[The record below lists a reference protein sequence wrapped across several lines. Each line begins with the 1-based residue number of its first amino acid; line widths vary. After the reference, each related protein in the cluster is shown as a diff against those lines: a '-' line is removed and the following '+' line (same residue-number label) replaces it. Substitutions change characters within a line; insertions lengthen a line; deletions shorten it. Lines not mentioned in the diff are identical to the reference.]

1 MMNALFMIVAA
12 ILLLGPLIAIHEF
25 GHYFVARKLG
35 VKVQVYSIGFGPTLI
50 KWKSKKSGIQYQLSA
65 LPFGGYVK
73 MLDEREGNVAE
84 EDLPQAFN
92 RQSPWKRIA
101 IVAAG
106 PLINLVFA
114 IVLFWILF
122 LPSQEQLNTR
132 VGKIFPGTPAAAV
145 QMQTGDKITAIDG
158 TPVSTWEK
166 LNYAIV
172 DRAGET
178 GVIQVQVERQG
189 QLQQFNLPIQNF
201 LKDQSKSPLETLGF
215 IPYRPQIPAVVTKLS
230 EDGAAIRQGIKEGDK
245 IVAIDGVKMKDWFD
259 VVEIVQASPEKLLKI
274 DVLRNGEIKQLD
286 VMPQGQRDN
295 MGNVI
300 GMLGVQSTP
309 GKVTIPDEYKQTI
322 QYNPAQALMM
332 AVDKTGQISGMIL
345 NSMAKMVR
353 GLIGLDNLSGP
364 ITIAKVAGQSAEM
377 GWQTFISFMALMSIS
392 LGILN
397 LLPIPML
404 DGGHLVYYFI
414 EAIRGK
420 PVSEQ
425 IQIFGL
431 KIGMVLLG
439 SMMLLALFND
449 FMRL

>member
-1 MMNALFMIVAA
+1 MNILFIIVAA

-25 GHYFVARKLG
+25 GHYWVARKLG
-35 VKVQVYSIGFGPTLI
+35 VKVLVYSIGFGPTLL
-50 KWKSKKSGIQYQLSA
+50 KWTSKKSGIQYQLSA
-65 LPFGGYVK
+65 LPLGGYVK

-84 EDLPQAFN
+84 ADLPYAFN

-106 PLINLVFA
+106 PLINLLFA

-132 VGKIFPGTPAAAV
+132 IGKVLPNTPAAQV
-145 QMQTGDKITAIDG
+145 DLHVGDKVLTVDG
-158 TPVSTWEK
+158 EQTPTWEK
-166 LNYAIV
+166 LNFALV

-178 GVIQVQVERQG
+178 GQILMTVDRDGTQKSVA
-189 QLQQFNLPIQNF
+189 LPIHNF
-201 LKDQSKSPLETLGF
+201 LKDQSQSALDILGF
-215 IPYRPQIPAVVTKLS
+215 LPYRPQMPAVIHQLS
-230 EDGAAIRQGIKEGDK
+230 EDGAAIRQGMKVGDQILSINGIK
-245 IVAIDGVKMKDWFD
+245 MNDWFD
-259 VVEIVQASPEKLLKI
+259 VVDVVQKSPEKLLNI
-274 DVLRNGEIKQLD
+274 DVLRNGQMVHLQ
-286 VMPQGQRDN
+286 VMPQGKRDN
-295 MGNVI
+295 MGNTT
-300 GMLGVQSTP
+300 GMLGVQSNP
-309 GKVTIPDEYKQTI
+309 AKVNIPNDYKQTI
-322 QYNPAQALMM
+322 QYNPAQALVM
-332 AVDKTGQISGMIL
+332 AVDKTTQISGMIL
-345 NSMAKMVR
+345 NSIVKMFR
-353 GLIGLDNLSGP
+353 GLIGLENLSGP

-377 GWQTFISFMALMSIS
+377 GWQTFISFMALMSVS

-425 IQIFGL
+425 IQMMGL

>member
-1 MMNALFMIVAA
+1 MNALFMIVAA

-178 GVIQVQVERQG
+178 GVIQVQVERQ
-189 QLQQFNLPIQNF
+189 
-201 LKDQSKSPLETLGF
+201 
-215 IPYRPQIPAVVTKLS
+215 
-230 EDGAAIRQGIKEGDK
+230 
-245 IVAIDGVKMKDWFD
+245 
-259 VVEIVQASPEKLLKI
+259 
-274 DVLRNGEIKQLD
+274 
-286 VMPQGQRDN
+286 
-295 MGNVI
+295 
-300 GMLGVQSTP
+300 
-309 GKVTIPDEYKQTI
+309 
-322 QYNPAQALMM
+322 
-332 AVDKTGQISGMIL
+332 
-345 NSMAKMVR
+345 
-353 GLIGLDNLSGP
+353 
-364 ITIAKVAGQSAEM
+364 
-377 GWQTFISFMALMSIS
+377 
-392 LGILN
+392 
-397 LLPIPML
+397 
-404 DGGHLVYYFI
+404 
-414 EAIRGK
+414 
-420 PVSEQ
+420 
-425 IQIFGL
+425 
-431 KIGMVLLG
+431 
-439 SMMLLALFND
+439 
-449 FMRL
+449 

>member
-1 MMNALFMIVAA
+1 MNILFIIVAA

-25 GHYFVARKLG
+25 GHYWVARKLG
-35 VKVQVYSIGFGPTLI
+35 VKVLVYSIGFGPTLL
-50 KWKSKKSGIQYQLSA
+50 KWTSKKSGIQYQLSA
-65 LPFGGYVK
+65 LPLGGYVK

-84 EDLPQAFN
+84 ADLPYAFN

-106 PLINLVFA
+106 PLINLLFA

-132 VGKIFPGTPAAAV
+132 IGKVLPNTPAAQV
-145 QMQTGDKITAIDG
+145 DLHVGDKVLTVDG
-158 TPVSTWEK
+158 EQTPTWEK
-166 LNYAIV
+166 LNFALV

-178 GVIQVQVERQG
+178 GQILMTVDRDGTQKSVA
-189 QLQQFNLPIQNF
+189 LPIHNF
-201 LKDQSKSPLETLGF
+201 LKDQSQSALDILGF
-215 IPYRPQIPAVVTKLS
+215 LPYRPQMPAVIHQLS
-230 EDGAAIRQGIKEGDK
+230 EDGAAIRQGMKVGDQILSINGIK
-245 IVAIDGVKMKDWFD
+245 MNDWFD
-259 VVEIVQASPEKLLKI
+259 VVDVVQKSPEKLLNI
-274 DVLRNGEIKQLD
+274 DVLRNGQMVHLQ
-286 VMPQGQRDN
+286 VMPQGKRDN
-295 MGNVI
+295 MGNTT
-300 GMLGVQSTP
+300 GMLGVQSNP
-309 GKVTIPDEYKQTI
+309 AKVNIPNDYKQTI
-322 QYNPAQALMM
+322 QYNPAQALGM
-332 AVDKTGQISGMIL
+332 AVDKTTQISGMIL
-345 NSMAKMVR
+345 NSIVKMFR
-353 GLIGLDNLSGP
+353 GLIGLENLSGP

-377 GWQTFISFMALMSIS
+377 GWQTFISFMALMSVS

-425 IQIFGL
+425 IQMMGL

>member
-1 MMNALFMIVAA
+1 MNILFIIVAA

-25 GHYFVARKLG
+25 GHYWVARKLG
-35 VKVQVYSIGFGPTLI
+35 VKVLVYSIGFGPTLL
-50 KWKSKKSGIQYQLSA
+50 KWTSKKSGIQYQLSA
-65 LPFGGYVK
+65 LPLGGYVK

-84 EDLPQAFN
+84 ADLPYAFN

-106 PLINLVFA
+106 PLINLLFA
-114 IVLFWILF
+114 IVLFWMLF

-132 VGKIFPGTPAAAV
+132 IGKILPNTPAAQV
-145 QMQTGDKITAIDG
+145 DLHVGDKVLTVDG
-158 TPVSTWEK
+158 EQTPTWEK
-166 LNYAIV
+166 LNFALV

-178 GVIQVQVERQG
+178 GQILMTVDRDGTQKSVA
-189 QLQQFNLPIQNF
+189 LPIHNF
-201 LKDQSKSPLETLGF
+201 LKDQSQSALDILGF
-215 IPYRPQIPAVVTKLS
+215 LPYRPQMPAVIHQLS
-230 EDGAAIRQGIKEGDK
+230 EDGAAIRQGMKVGDQILSINGIK
-245 IVAIDGVKMKDWFD
+245 MNDWFD
-259 VVEIVQASPEKLLKI
+259 VVDVVQKSPEKLLNI
-274 DVLRNGEIKQLD
+274 DVLRNGQMVHLQ
-286 VMPQGQRDN
+286 VMPQGKRDN
-295 MGNVI
+295 MGNTT
-300 GMLGVQSTP
+300 GMLGVQSNP
-309 GKVTIPDEYKQTI
+309 AKVNIPNDYKQTI
-322 QYNPAQALMM
+322 QYNPAQALVM
-332 AVDKTGQISGMIL
+332 AVDKTTQISGMIL
-345 NSMAKMVR
+345 NSIVKMFR
-353 GLIGLDNLSGP
+353 GLIGLENLSGP

-377 GWQTFISFMALMSIS
+377 GWQTFISFMALMSVS

-425 IQIFGL
+425 IQMMGL

>member
-1 MMNALFMIVAA
+1 MNALFMIVAA

-189 QLQQFNLPIQNF
+189 QLQQFSLPIQNF
-201 LKDQSKSPLETLGF
+201 LKDQSKFPLETLGF

-245 IVAIDGVKMKDWFD
+245 IVAIDGIKMKDWFD

>member
-1 MMNALFMIVAA
+1 MNALFMIVAA

-158 TPVSTWEK
+158 TPVNTWEK

-189 QLQQFNLPIQNF
+189 QLQQFSLPIQNF

-332 AVDKTGQISGMIL
+332 AVDKTGQISEMIL

>member
-1 MMNALFMIVAA
+1 MSALFIIVAA

-25 GHYFVARKLG
+25 GHYIVARKLG
-35 VKVQVYSIGFGPTLI
+35 VKVLVYSIGFGPTLL
-50 KWKSKKSGIQYQLSA
+50 KWTSKKSGIQYQLSA

-84 EDLPQAFN
+84 QDLPKAFN
-92 RQSPWKRIA
+92 RQHPWKRIA

-106 PLINLVFA
+106 PLINLAFA
-114 IVLFWILF
+114 VVLFWILF

-132 VGKIFPGTPAAAV
+132 VGKVLPNTPAATV
-145 QMQTGDKITAIDG
+145 QMNVGDKITAVDG
-158 TPVSTWEK
+158 TPVTTWEK
-166 LNYAIV
+166 LNFALV
-172 DRAGET
+172 DRVGET
-178 GVIQVQVERQG
+178 GSIEVQADRNGQIQTFE
-189 QLQQFNLPIQNF
+189 LPIQNF
-201 LKDQSKSPLETLGF
+201 LKDQSQSALDSLGF
-215 IPYRPQIPAVVTKLS
+215 MPYRPPIAAIATKLS
-230 EDGAAIRQGIKEGDK
+230 ADGAAIRQGMKEGDK
-245 IVAIDGVKMKDWFD
+245 IIAIDGVKMNDWFD
-259 VVEIVQASPEKLLKI
+259 VVQTVQAAPEKLLKI
-274 DVLRNGEIKQLD
+274 DVLRQNQL
-286 VMPQGQRDN
+286 VHLQIMPQSKRDN
-295 MGNVI
+295 MGNVS
-300 GMLGVQSTP
+300 GVLGVQSIP
-309 GKVTIPDEYKQTI
+309 GKITIPTEYKQTI
-322 QYNPAQALMM
+322 QYSPTEAFVM

-345 NSMAKMVR
+345 NSIVKMVR

-377 GWQTFISFMALMSIS
+377 GWQTFISFMALMSVS

-414 EAIRGK
+414 ELIRGK

-425 IQIFGL
+425 IQLVGL

>member
-1 MMNALFMIVAA
+1 MNALFMIVAA

-132 VGKIFPGTPAAAV
+132 VGKIFPGTPAAVV

-309 GKVTIPDEYKQTI
+309 SKVTIPDEYKQTI

-345 NSMAKMVR
+345 NSIAKMVR

-425 IQIFGL
+425 IQLFGL